1 MSSHGGLLSV
11 CSKNFVKFC
20 VVLSNICIWAWLY
33 VSSGSLQRWSSYVFR
48 VFMLH
53 LWGFLS
59 KKSPPKSRVIVVCS
73 GLERIGKSLKIRK
86 NGWPCEALERW
97 KFLHSQL
104 SLVHD
109 KWDIFWLTS
118 FESCIR
124 AWVDMNGVNSFI
136 SYHNI
141 SADVNI
147 LTTIYIWRI
156 EAELM
161 VEGFQ
166 SSDLFKP
173 FYKYIPFLIHNFIF
187 FICLWI
193 NSID

>member
-20 VVLSNICIWAWLY
+20 VVLSNTFISGWLY
-33 VSSGSLQRWSSYVFR
+33 VSSGSFQRWSSYVFR

-86 NGWPCEALERW
+86 NGWLCEALESW

-104 SLVHD
+104 SLAHD
-109 KWDIFWLTS
+109 KWRIFWLTS
-118 FESCIR
+118 FESYIL
-124 AWVDMNGVNSFI
+124 AWSLLCNCGEILWKI
-136 SYHNI
+136 S
-141 SADVNI
+141 VME
-147 LTTIYIWRI
+147 W
-156 EAELM
+156 
-161 VEGFQ
+161 
-166 SSDLFKP
+166 
-173 FYKYIPFLIHNFIF
+173 NF
-187 FICLWI
+187 
-193 NSID
+193 

>member
-11 CSKNFVKFC
+11 CSKKFVKFC

-33 VSSGSLQRWSSYVFR
+33 VSSGSLQRWSAYVFR

-53 LWGFLS
+53 LCGFLS